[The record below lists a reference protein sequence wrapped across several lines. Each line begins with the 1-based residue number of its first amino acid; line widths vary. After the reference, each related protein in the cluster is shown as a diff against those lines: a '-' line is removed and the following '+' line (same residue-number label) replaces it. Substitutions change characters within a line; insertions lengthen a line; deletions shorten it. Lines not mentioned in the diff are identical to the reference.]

1 MMRRF
6 RMSTS
11 FYLPAEG
18 FADKIVAM
26 RRYLNEQATDVLYP
40 PMVVGDETHHRARV
54 DLIVAA
60 GTWAEAGRKA
70 DMALQAALTA
80 ADIATISSNTAKS
93 IFDNSVREIAL
104 V

>member
-1 MMRRF
+1 MMRQF

-26 RRYLNEQATDVLYP
+26 RRYLNEQAKDLCYP
-40 PMVVGDETHHRARV
+40 TVTGDERHHRARV

-60 GTWAEAGRKA
+60 GTWVEAGRKA
-70 DMALQAALTA
+70 DEALQAALDA
-80 ADIATISSNTAKS
+80 AGVAVVSANTAES
-93 IFDNSVREIAL
+93 IFDNSVREMAL